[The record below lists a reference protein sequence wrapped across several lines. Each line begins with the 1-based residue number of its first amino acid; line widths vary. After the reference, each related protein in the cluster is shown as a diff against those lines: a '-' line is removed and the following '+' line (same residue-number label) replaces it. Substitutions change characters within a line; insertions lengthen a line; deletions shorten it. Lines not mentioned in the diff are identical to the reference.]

1 MPERIHI
8 ANALIVNEGKI
19 CKGDILTENLI
30 ISAVSFDKPI
40 ETPTGAKYINAD
52 GLYLFPGVIDD
63 QVHFREPGLTHKAD
77 ISHES
82 RAAVA
87 GGVTSYM
94 EMPNTK
100 PPATTLEL
108 LEQKYNIAAGNSRA
122 NFSFYMG
129 VTNDNA
135 EEVLKTPL
143 DSVCGIKIFLGSS
156 TGNLLVDND
165 STLEKIF
172 AQTRHIVAVHCEDD
186 LIISENLRKHNELY
200 GDNIPASMHHKIR
213 DEKACYSSTAKAV
226 QLAKKHNTRLH
237 VLHLSTAEELAFF
250 EQSLSPEQKRITA
263 EVCVHHLWFTSD
275 DYEQRGNFIKWNPSI
290 KDARHRQALRDAILK
305 GRIDVVATDHAPH
318 LEEEKS
324 LPYTKAPSGGPIVQ
338 FSLQIMLELVH
349 EGVLTMEDVARL
361 MCHNPAQLF
370 SIHRRGFIREGYFA
384 DLVLVDINKT
394 YTVERETIF
403 SKCKW
408 SPLEGTTFHSV
419 IDTTIVN
426 GIIAWSNGR
435 LNDSV
440 RGMRLMF
447 DRQNL

>member
-1 MPERIHI
+1 MPEHIHI

-19 CKGDILTENLI
+19 CKGDILTEDQI
-30 ISAVSFDKPI
+30 ISAVLYNNSLK
-40 ETPTGAKYINAD
+40 TPTGARYINAE
-52 GLYLFPGVIDD
+52 GLYLFPGIIDD

-77 ISHES
+77 IYHES

-87 GGVTSYM
+87 GGITSYM

-108 LEQKYNIAAGNSRA
+108 LEQKFDIASRNSMA

-129 VTNDNA
+129 VSNDNVD
-135 EEVLKTPL
+135 EVLKTPL
-143 DSVCGIKIFLGSS
+143 NSVCGIKIFLGSS

-165 STLEKIF
+165 STLEQIF
-172 AQTRHIVAVHCEDD
+172 SQTKHIVAVHCEDD
-186 LIISENLRKHNELY
+186 LIISENLKKYFDIY

-226 QLAKKHNTRLH
+226 HLAKKHNTRLH
-237 VLHLSTAEELAFF
+237 VLHISTTEELAFF
-250 EQSLSPEQKRITA
+250 EQNLSPEQKRITA

-275 DYEQRGNFIKWNPSI
+275 DYENLGNFIKWNPSI
-290 KDARHRQALRDAILK
+290 KESRHRQGLREALHNGL
-305 GRIDVVATDHAPH
+305 IDIVATDHAPH
-318 LEEEKS
+318 LEEEKE

-338 FSLQIMLELVH
+338 FSLQMMLEMVH
-349 EGVLTMEDVARL
+349 DGFIKPEEVVRL
-361 MCHNPAQLF
+361 MCHNPAKLF
-370 SIHRRGFIREGYFA
+370 SIHKRGFIREGFYA
-384 DLVLVDINKT
+384 DLVLVDLNKT
-394 YTVERETIF
+394 DTVERKKIL

-408 SPLEGTTFHSV
+408 SPLEGTIFHSV

-426 GIIAWSNGR
+426 GTIAWSEGR
-435 LNDSV
+435 LNESV

-447 DRQNL
+447 DR